1 HPTSRDDPSP
11 KLRNEP
17 RLESLEFGSWIFPGA
32 WMLDV
37 GCSKR
42 TSRNTEHGTR
52 RTSPSSGIAL
62 VITLILLAIITFL
75 AITLLVVTRSEKG
88 TVGVKADQTTAALA
102 ADAALER
109 SKLDLLA
116 PMLANPNS
124 YDLLVSTNFFNPLGF
139 F

>member
-1 HPTSRDDPSP
+1 SREVPSVKLQDELRRDPSG
-11 KLRNEP
+11 
-17 RLESLEFGSWIFPGA
+17 FGSWIFSGS

-42 TSRNTEHGTR
+42 ASRNTEHETR
-52 RTSPSSGIAL
+52 ITSRSSGIAL

-102 ADAALER
+102 ADAALEQV
-109 SKLDLLA
+109 KLDLLA
-116 PMLANPNS
+116 PMLA
-124 YDLLVSTNFFNPLGF
+124 
-139 F
+139 